1 MKLFVYRKNY
11 LGFRDW
17 IHDLNKIRHIINTY
31 EGTNDRDYREK
42 LFPEYSEA
50 LVCYKDYLF
59 LKKMLTH
66 DEQEYIDM
74 VRRRKTPSYNLR
86 TQNLYSKWEKY
97 IYGSGHVNLLEIH
110 NSEVGDAIKA
120 ARELRCFTRQQVAE
134 ILEISPNTL
143 KMYELGQRTLPFD
156 IYYKM
161 IQFLEIGFKKD
172 E

>member
-1 MKLFVYRKNY
+1 M
-11 LGFRDW
+11 
-17 IHDLNKIRHIINTY
+17 
-31 EGTNDRDYREK
+31 
-42 LFPEYSEA
+42 
-50 LVCYKDYLF
+50 
-59 LKKMLTH
+59 
-66 DEQEYIDM
+66 
-74 VRRRKTPSYNLR
+74 
-86 TQNLYSKWEKY
+86 
-97 IYGSGHVNLLEIH
+97 NLLEIH